1 MAEGKKMGG
10 AFFSQGGFVMRIITK
25 N

>member
-1 MAEGKKMGG
+1 MAEGEKMGG
-10 AFFSQGGFVMRIITK
+10 AFFSQGRFVMRIITK